1 MAISSTSRRWGGLRL
16 EPYDPQARDADG
28 DGIIQEGTAWERP
41 AGTTLLDSGGNAIP
55 AGANSATRLAGLRI
69 VDRQG
74 REVQYTPS
82 YEGAGAGAAGTALGE
97 HGALSIGE
105 RGLPTVRDYVTPP
118 ETPQPAAV
126 LPSAETESENTEAD
140 DLEALVEEM
149 LEERAPEDG
158 SSVSRIDAE
167 VPNRDRL
174 PYIVGLRGSAE
185 PEDGPRP
192 AEEEVEGSTARRRR
206 WQRYVDQDEL
216 ARSIEERIRS
226 HFRNFPDRDAERKID
241 LWLDEPE
248 TKRIVS
254 LAIQDTLDAYEDRD
268 LLVAAQDATA
278 IEILKSGRFKTQH
291 ETGTTGGL
299 LDPEVRVE
307 FEERTLGVPKD
318 IDVRRRPI
326 YGWIRKQS
334 RRAGLE
340 AEDMSATSSFYGRI
354 NFRLRKE
361 LKGRTTVTF
370 GDSLGEDRI
379 GVPLLSKDRKEIA
392 SAWYEAQAANSA
404 IVAALRTEDEYHASW
419 IIDAIGSYEFP
430 DQVRSRVTARAIQEH
445 PELASVLGEP
455 EDFSGGGLGQYIE
468 TQIHGGVDVRDI
480 EAIEVPSEVANE
492 VRKEIERLAEPY
504 GIKVGTRQELDGSW
518 RKAQRRGEREK
529 TEAESTPEAPT
540 PPRGM
545 SAEEIESK
553 NKEIIDELATLGGII
568 GRPTAEFEFYK
579 LEPEGSPERAVG
591 VLTTTTERAEQRR
604 AAMKQTLQG
613 LKVFLETGDA
623 KEAARVG
630 NWDERIWMSGEVDHV
645 FAEGCTVD
653 DYAMMSDELK
663 TMILDMDE
671 DELVEIIEEEI
682 ADFGAGYQEA
692 DIGMAAPSE
701 ALLDILAGG
710 QYKTIAVIEDE
721 KRETE
726 GDAYIPEQQSLIDL
740 RERMESMIGFPKS
753 APSDL
758 RPASTYLLHPE
769 LKEEERRRAAQ
780 RLKQINRDLVA
791 QGYDPLPDSAVDL
804 LPIDQAV
811 HGHVG
816 MYGDVQFVLRP
827 EVRGRSSIIRG
838 DALPSKGGAVPID
851 AGDVDI
857 VNAMINYQYENKT
870 GQRIVARM
878 LNALDSRRTGSSV
891 KMMGQRGYQD
901 GDVASSEYMEAYV
914 AGSFDMREVAE
925 IQVNWDSLNVMG
937 IRADGTS
944 KYGIDR
950 FREFLIDGGLSPAEA
965 DALVNGSYY
974 TDRDQ
979 VSNQQQLNAVAGLE
993 ELLESAQSYGISVK
1007 VKLPKSGSIDSEL
1020 LEVLAEREV
1029 DVARLR
1035 RIIISRIIEQARA
1048 TDAAN
1053 QAARESDNW

>member
-41 AGTTLLDSGGNAIP
+41 AGTTLLDFAGNAIP
-55 AGANSATRLAGLRI
+55 AGTNSATRFAGLRI
-69 VDRQG
+69 MDGEG

-82 YEGAGAGAAGTALGE
+82 YEGAGAGGTGTALGE
-97 HGALSIGE
+97 HGAMSIGE

-118 ETPQPAAV
+118 ENPQPATV
-126 LPSAETESENTEAD
+126 LPSTDTEPNDTEVD

-149 LEERAPEDG
+149 LEPRAPEDG
-158 SSVSRIDAE
+158 LSVSRIDAE
-167 VPNRDRL
+167 IPDRDQL
-174 PYIVGLRGSAE
+174 PYVFGLRGSADAK
-185 PEDGPRP
+185 DGPRP
-192 AEEEVEGSTARRRR
+192 AGAEM
-206 WQRYVDQDEL
+206 QRYVDQNEL
-216 ARSIEERIRS
+216 ARSIQQRIRS
-226 HFRNFPDRDAERKID
+226 HFRTSPDSDAERQID
-241 LWLDEPE
+241 LWLDEAE
-248 TKRIVS
+248 TKRIVN
-254 LAIQDTLDAYEDRD
+254 LAIQDVLDAYEEKD
-268 LLVAAQDATA
+268 LLIAAQDAKV

-291 ETGTTGGL
+291 ETGTTGGYL
-299 LDPEVRVE
+299 NPEYRVG
-307 FEERTLGVPKD
+307 FEERTLGVPQD

-326 YGWIRKQS
+326 YGWLRKQS
-334 RRAGLE
+334 RRGGIE
-340 AEDMSATSSFYGRI
+340 AEDMSLASSIYGRI
-354 NFRLRKE
+354 NFRLKKD

-379 GVPLLSKDRKEIA
+379 GVPMLSKDRKA
-392 SAWYEAQAANSA
+392 VVSAWYGAEAAESA
-404 IVAALRTEDEYHASW
+404 IVAALRTEDEFHASW
-419 IIDAIGSYEFP
+419 IIDAIGGATFI
-430 DQVRSRVTARAIQEH
+430 DQVQSRVTARAIQEH

-480 EAIEVPSEVANE
+480 EEIEVPSEVPDS
-492 VRKEIERLAEPY
+492 VREEIERLAEPY

-518 RKAQRRGEREK
+518 RKAQRRGERET

-568 GRPTAEFEFYK
+568 GRPTAEFESYK

-591 VLTTTTERAEQRR
+591 VLTTTSERAEQRR

-613 LKVFLETGDA
+613 LKVFLRTGDA

-653 DYAMMSDELK
+653 DYAEMSEDLK

-671 DELVEIIEEEI
+671 DELIEIIEEEI

-740 RERMESMIGFPKS
+740 RERMESMIGFPKI

-769 LKEEERRRAAQ
+769 LKEEERRRAAE
-780 RLKQINRDLVA
+780 RLQQINEDLVA
-791 QGYDPLPDSAVDL
+791 QGYDPLPDSAVEL

-827 EVRGRSSIIRG
+827 EVKGRSSIIRG

-878 LNALDSRRTGSSV
+878 LNALNSRRTGSSV

-901 GDVASSEYMEAYV
+901 GPVASSEYMEAYV

-925 IQVNWDSLNVMG
+925 IQVNWDSLPMMG
-937 IRADGTS
+937 IRADGTG

-950 FREFLIDGGLSPAEA
+950 FKEFLIDGGLSPAEA
-965 DALVNGSYY
+965 DELINGGFYY
-974 TDRDQ
+974 DREQ
-979 VSNQQQLNAVAGLE
+979 SSNEQQLNAVAGLE

-1020 LEVLAEREV
+1020 LEILAEREV
-1029 DVARLR
+1029 DVVRLR
-1035 RIIISRIIEQARA
+1035 RIVISRIIEQARA
-1048 TDAAN
+1048 IDAAR